1 MSTHT
6 GRNSIENI
14 ASICRENRIK
24 NILIVSGKKSIKR
37 NHAFEK
43 INKLLI
49 GFNLFFFQEFS
60 KNPTLEEVKKGI
72 NIFFKNNI
80 EMVVAIGGGS
90 CIDIAKLIR
99 SLVKYKIHDIERLI
113 LKPKKLIK
121 SVPLIAV
128 PTTFGTGSE
137 ETSFAVVYINN
148 RKYSLSDK
156 TIKPNHVILDPDL
169 CITVPKKVAS
179 STMLDSFC
187 QSIES
192 LWSVKSNEKS
202 KKYARKSIKIFLK
215 NYQNAYQGKID
226 AIEKM
231 LEASNLSGKAIN
243 ITTTTAPHALSYPL
257 TIFHGIQHGHAV
269 ALTLGSFFKIN
280 YDCKEENLNDPRG
293 CSYVKE
299 TLIEIFSLL
308 GCQDSIESAKF
319 WDKLMQNLEL
329 ENKLANLGINED
341 SVDNLISYI
350 NIERLGNNPVKLD
363 KVQIRDIYLN

>member
-1 MSTHT
+1 MSIHT

-14 ASICRENRIK
+14 ASICKENRIK
-24 NILIVSGKKSIKR
+24 NILIVAGKDSIKK

-43 INKLLI
+43 INKLLV

-72 NIFFKNNI
+72 NIFFEHDI
-80 EMVVAIGGGS
+80 EMVIAIGGGS
-90 CIDIAKLIR
+90 CIDMAKLIR
-99 SLVKYKIHDIERLI
+99 SLVKFNNHDIEKVI
-113 LKPKKLIK
+113 LKSKKLIN

-137 ETSFAVVYINN
+137 ETSFAVIYIKNK
-148 RKYSLSDK
+148 KYSLSDK
-156 TIKPNHVILDPDL
+156 TIKPNYVILDPDL
-169 CITVPKKVAS
+169 CLTVPKKVAS
-179 STMLDSFC
+179 STMLDSLC

-192 LWSVKSNEKS
+192 LWSIKSNEES
-202 KKYARKSIKIFLK
+202 KKYAKKSIKIFLE
-215 NYQNAYQGKID
+215 NYQNAYQGNID

-280 YDCKEENLNDPRG
+280 FDCKEENLNDPRG
-293 CSYVKE
+293 CSHVKE
-299 TLIEIFSLL
+299 VLIEIFSLL
-308 GCQDSIESAKF
+308 GCQDSIECAKF

-329 ENKLANLGINED
+329 ESKLANLGINED

-350 NIERLGNNPVKLD
+350 NMERLSNNPVNLGKD
-363 KVQIRDIYLN
+363 QIRDIYLN

>member
-1 MSTHT
+1 MSVHT
-6 GRNSIENI
+6 GRNSIKNI
-14 ASICRENRIK
+14 ASICKGECVG
-24 NILIVSGKKSIKR
+24 NILIVTGKESIKK

-43 INKLLI
+43 INKLLV

-72 NIFFKNNI
+72 NIFSKHSI
-80 EMVVAIGGGS
+80 EMVIAIGGGS
-90 CIDIAKLIR
+90 CIDMAKLIR
-99 SLVKYKIHDIERLI
+99 SLVKFNNHKIERVI
-113 LKPKKLIK
+113 LKSEKLIK
-121 SVPLIAV
+121 SVPLIAI

-137 ETSFAVVYINN
+137 ETSFAVIYINN
-148 RKYSLSDK
+148 KKYSLSDK
-156 TIKPNHVILDPDL
+156 TIKPNHAILDPDL
-169 CITVPKKVAS
+169 CVTVPKKVAS
-179 STMLDSFC
+179 STMLDSLS

-202 KKYARKSIKIFLK
+202 KKYAKKSIKLFLE
-215 NYQNAYQGKID
+215 NYQNAYKGNID

-231 LEASNLSGKAIN
+231 LEASNLSGKSIN

-299 TLIEIFSLL
+299 TLIEIFKLL
-308 GCQDSIESAKF
+308 GCQDYTECQKF
-319 WDKLMQNLEL
+319 WDELMHSLEL
-329 ENKLANLGINED
+329 ESKLANLGINEN
-341 SVDNLISYI
+341 SIENLIYYI
-350 NIERLGNNPVKLD
+350 NLERLSNNPVKLD

>member
-1 MSTHT
+1 MSIYT

-14 ASICRENRIK
+14 ISICKKECVK
-24 NILIVSGKKSIKR
+24 NILIVSGKKSIKK

-43 INKLLI
+43 INKLLA

-60 KNPTLEEVKKGI
+60 KNPTLEDVKKGI
-72 NIFFKNNI
+72 DIFNKYNI
-80 EMVVAIGGGS
+80 EIVIAIGGGS
-90 CIDIAKLIR
+90 SIDTAKLIR
-99 SLVKYKIHDIERLI
+99 SLNRYNNQDIEKVI
-113 LKPKKLIK
+113 LCPKKLSK
-121 SVPLIAV
+121 SVSLIAI

-137 ETSFAVVYINN
+137 ETSFAVVYIENT
-148 RKYSLSDK
+148 KYSLSDQ
-156 TIKPNHVILDPDL
+156 TIKPNHAILDPDL

-179 STMLDSFC
+179 STMLDSLC

-202 KKYARKSIKIFLK
+202 KKYAKKSIKLFLE
-215 NYQNAYQGKID
+215 NYQNAYEGNID

-293 CSYVKE
+293 CSFVKE
-299 TLIEIFSLL
+299 TLIEIFKLL
-308 GCQDSIESAKF
+308 GCQDSKECEKF
-319 WDKLMQNLEL
+319 WGELMHSLEL
-329 ENKLANLGINED
+329 ESKLAKLGINED
-341 SVDNLISYI
+341 SIDNLISYV
-350 NIERLGNNPVKLD
+350 NLERLSNNPVNLD
-363 KVQIRDIYLN
+363 KDQIRDIYSN

>member
-1 MSTHT
+1 MSIYT

-24 NILIVSGKKSIKR
+24 NILIVAGKESIKK

-43 INKLLI
+43 INKLLV
-49 GFNLFFFQEFS
+49 GFNLFFFQEFT

-72 NIFFKNNI
+72 NIFSKNNI
-80 EMVVAIGGGS
+80 EIVIAIGGGS
-90 CIDIAKLIR
+90 CIDMAKLIR
-99 SLVKYKIHDIERLI
+99 SLVKFNNHDIGRVI
-113 LKPKKLIK
+113 IKSKKLIK
-121 SVPLIAV
+121 SVPLIAI

-148 RKYSLSDK
+148 TKYSLSDK
-156 TIKPNHVILDPDL
+156 TVKPNHVILDPDL
-169 CITVPKKVAS
+169 CLTVPKKVAS
-179 STMLDSFC
+179 STMLDSLC

-192 LWSVKSNEKS
+192 LWSIRSNEKS
-202 KKYARKSIKIFLK
+202 KKYAKKSIKIFLE
-215 NYQNAYQGKID
+215 NYQNAYQGNIG

-280 YDCKEENLNDPRG
+280 FDCKEENLNDPRG
-293 CSYVKE
+293 CSHVKE
-299 TLIEIFSLL
+299 ILIEIFELFS
-308 GCQDSIESAKF
+308 CQDSTGCVKF
-319 WDKLMQNLEL
+319 WRKLMNNLEL
-329 ENKLANLGINED
+329 ESKLANLGIDED
-341 SVDNLISYI
+341 SIENLISYI
-350 NIERLGNNPVKLD
+350 NLERLNNNPVKLD
-363 KVQIRDIYLN
+363 KNQIRDIYLN